1 MRISDW
7 SSDVCSSDLASS
19 LFRTDGE
26 PSALP
31 KPHRPKGVPAPMEPC
46 RLRRD
51 KGAFL
56 LPLTHDPPCA
66 DWMRGGDL
74 EICPSTPHLNHAAT
88 WRPLHQPECTCVLPL
103 WRSGPFAYFSDELRG
118 RSA

>member
-1 MRISDW
+1 MPLA
-7 SSDVCSSDLASS
+7 CGAAQASS

-46 RLRRD
+46 RQRRD

-56 LPLTHDPPCA
+56 LPLTHEQPCA

-74 EICPSTPHLNHAAT
+74 EICISTPHPNHAAT
-88 WRPLHQPECTCVLPL
+88 WSPLHQAALLMRPPPVGL
-103 WRSGPFAYFSDELRG
+103 WCPFLHFGCYQLG
-118 RSA
+118 